1 MTWCVPGGRACSTES
16 TEVQHTGGKTTRYK
30 ALQRTKR
37 LLSEFSSGGAGNAP
51 CRAFWRALWHS
62 GRTDGGHRRADAD
75 LAHNRF
81 GYNLAPRRRAWED
94 TEAAVG
100 ADGLAPGC

>member
-37 LLSEFSSGGAGNAP
+37 LLSEFSLGRRGK
-51 CRAFWRALWHS
+51 RAL
-62 GRTDGGHRRADAD
+62 
-75 LAHNRF
+75 
-81 GYNLAPRRRAWED
+81 
-94 TEAAVG
+94 
-100 ADGLAPGC
+100 